1 MDGLSEL
8 LRAIRLTGT
17 AFIEAQLSAPWA
29 VETPPPSAIAARL
42 ASKAGRIIP
51 YHVVTEGCCFVE
63 LKGQPPIKLTADDAV
78 FFPHG
83 DVHVL
88 GSRTGLKPLKI
99 TTDAV
104 LKLTRPDSIAKTRH
118 GGAGDST
125 TLVCGFFACDEQL
138 SAQLIE
144 RLPRVIRHRS
154 AAYSAG
160 ALLPSSGRAPAEAMQ
175 PGFGAVLA
183 KLSEL
188 VFVDAIRA
196 YVESL
201 PEQEG
206 WLGGL
211 RDRCVSSG
219 LALIFGRPGE
229 PWTLE
234 SLARAAGK
242 SRTVLTDH
250 FVRCVGA
257 APMHFLSQWRLRIAA
272 DLLANSDRATKLIAE
287 SAGFSSTAAFTRAFR
302 REFGVPPA
310 RWRQHHQPATRSST
324 RSSQTL
330 TAGPAQRQP
339 TTTDDGLR
347 TIATPPSLRDSR
359 ARAPARS
366 AKRRPSTPA

>member
-29 VETPPPSAIAARL
+29 VETPAPSAIATRL
-42 ASKAGRIIP
+42 SAAGGRIIP
-51 YHVVTEGCCFVE
+51 YHVVTHGCCVVE
-63 LKGQPPIKLTADDAV
+63 LKGQPPISLSANDAI

-88 GSRTGLKPLKI
+88 GSRSGIKPLKI
-99 TTDAV
+99 TTEAV
-104 LKLTRPDSIAKTRH
+104 LKLTRADSIARTRY
-118 GGAGDST
+118 GGGGDPT
-125 TLVCGFFACDEQL
+125 GLVCGFFACDEQL

-144 RLPRVIRHRS
+144 RLPPIIRHSS

-160 ALLPSSGRAPAEAMQ
+160 ALLPAASRSREEQTQ

-196 YVESL
+196 YVEAL

-206 WLGGL
+206 WLAGL
-211 RDRCVSSG
+211 RDRYVSG
-219 LALIFGRPGE
+219 ALALIYRSPGTN
-229 PWTLE
+229 WSLE
-234 SLARAAGK
+234 SLARAVGS

-250 FVRCVGA
+250 FVRSVGA
-257 APMHFLSQWRLRIAA
+257 APMHYLSQWRMRVAA
-272 DLLANSDRATKLIAE
+272 DLLGSTDRATKLIAE
-287 SAGFSSTAAFTRAFR
+287 SAGFGSTAAFTRAFK

-310 RWRQHHQPATRSST
+310 RWRQDHRE
-324 RSSQTL
+324 
-330 TAGPAQRQP
+330 
-339 TTTDDGLR
+339 DG
-347 TIATPPSLRDSR
+347 
-359 ARAPARS
+359 
-366 AKRRPSTPA
+366 RPSTHR